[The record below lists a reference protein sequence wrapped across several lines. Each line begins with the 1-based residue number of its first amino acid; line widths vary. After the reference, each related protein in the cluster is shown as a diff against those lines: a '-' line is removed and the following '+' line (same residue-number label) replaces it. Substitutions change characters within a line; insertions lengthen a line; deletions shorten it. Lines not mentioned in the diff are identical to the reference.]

1 MIMMNRRS
9 LLGVL
14 ASTPLLATRA
24 GAQPYPSKPI
34 KIVVSVT
41 AGGSI
46 DTIARSYGEALS
58 QALGQSVVIENK
70 PGANGNIAAAGVARA
85 APDGYTLLAT
95 GGSTLNL
102 NPFLYASLPF
112 DPVKSFTPVCLTAR
126 TNFILVVHPKL
137 GVDTV
142 EAFIALAKAKPKT
155 LNYGSAGSGSL
166 IQIAS
171 ELFNT
176 TVGIETNHVPY
187 RGLAPAVNDLLA
199 GQIDYMFDSATTMSH
214 IQAGRLEALA
224 VIGPNRL
231 PALPEIRTLAELG
244 IQGVDAAS
252 GWHALFAPAG
262 TPPEVVAKLNGA
274 MQPILASEAI
284 RVRIV
289 SLGAEPASSTPEQLG
304 AMLAQDLVRLAP
316 IVKRTGARLE

>member
-187 RGLAPAVNDLLA
+187 KGLAPAVNDLLA

-214 IQAGRLEALA
+214 IQAGRLKALA

-262 TPPEVVAKLNGA
+262 TPPEVVAKLNGS